1 MLPQRGKPIP
11 PASGT
16 NNGRI
21 DAPGDRPRNV
31 LYTNIYNLVRG
42 CQFMITWTEV
52 GPAWIILVSTKMT
65 VCRAYLE

>member
-21 DAPGDRPRNV
+21 DAPGDRPPPECPIHK
-31 LYTNIYNLVRG
+31 YI
-42 CQFMITWTEV
+42 
-52 GPAWIILVSTKMT
+52 
-65 VCRAYLE
+65 

>member
-21 DAPGDRPRNV
+21 DAPGDRPPECPIH
-31 LYTNIYNLVRG
+31 NI
-42 CQFMITWTEV
+42 
-52 GPAWIILVSTKMT
+52 
-65 VCRAYLE
+65 